1 MCVKRSL
8 TLNALMTAMAEEQT
22 FPLIAVMEFMVS
34 I

>member
-22 FPLIAVMEFMVS
+22 FTPIAEIEFMVS